1 MATVNLVIEK
11 KTFIPEKNYFKCDN
25 VRVSRDETP
34 KEIELWNNIVNW
46 SNRGFVAIGIGVL
59 LSIIFCISFGI
70 WSNTNPWAYIGV
82 VFGGFS
88 FIGGIV
94 FANAVCWPKEHEAS
108 DIYRKWQDE
117 HEDEL
122 WAEASKPIKEYNDE
136 QEKIAETWRAEH
148 PLEELIRACI
158 KDPISSVDVANLA
171 RYYAEAYIKGNDG
184 PMGPRG
190 PKGECPK
197 CPFEGRI
204 INEN

>member
-1 MATVNLVIEK
+1 MVSLVIEK
-11 KTFIPEKNYFKCDN
+11 KTFIPEKNYFKCDD
-25 VRVSRDETP
+25 VRVSREETP
-34 KEIELWNNIVNW
+34 KEIELWNNIINW
-46 SNRGFVAIGIGVL
+46 TNRGFAAIGIGVL
-59 LSIIFCISFGI
+59 ISIIFCIVFGC

-82 VFGGFS
+82 AFGAAS
-88 FIGGIV
+88 FIGGII

-108 DIYRKWQDE
+108 DIYRKWKDD
-117 HEDEL
+117 HEEEL
-122 WAEASKPIKEYNDE
+122 WAEASKPIKEYNEE
-136 QEKIAETWRAEH
+136 QEKIAEAWRAEH

-184 PMGPRG
+184 PMGPQG
-190 PKGECPK
+190 PKGDCPK